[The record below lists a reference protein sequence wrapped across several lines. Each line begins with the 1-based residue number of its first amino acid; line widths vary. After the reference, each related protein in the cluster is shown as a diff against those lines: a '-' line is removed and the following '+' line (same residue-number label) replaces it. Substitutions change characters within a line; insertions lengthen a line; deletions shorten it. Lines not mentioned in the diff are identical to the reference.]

1 MIAPFRYGYFY
12 PLKHKFG
19 PGDIGACGGTAPV
32 AAAPGTVPMLPGL
45 ILDIG
50 FDDLAGN
57 RLHCN

>member
-1 MIAPFRYGYFY
+1 MIAPFRCGYFY

-19 PGDIGACGGTAPV
+19 PGDIGA
-32 AAAPGTVPMLPGL
+32 VPMLPGL

-57 RLHCN
+57 RLHCD

>member
-1 MIAPFRYGYFY
+1 MIAPFRCGYFY

-19 PGDIGACGGTAPV
+19 PGDIGACGGTAP
-32 AAAPGTVPMLPGL
+32 GL
-45 ILDIG
+45 ISDSG